1 MDRGPGDPS
10 VGKEQFGGFL
20 EMMSGRPVSD
30 GDQMANRLNSTNV
43 NTQTVNM
50 LGQGLSGYFGEQQSL
65 PFVNGGQD
73 TDVHGDMMNNL
84 RRRSGFGAGLDNQ
97 QHFGM
102 QLSQPSPYWQPSE
115 QMALHGMGGGQGGG
129 ANTQV
134 IMNALNA
141 LQQVIPEYQYHSC
154 QIQVDPTVCRE
165 SDCIPR
171 SLCILAVRLLQ
182 GTEVV

>member
-1 MDRGPGDPS
+1 MDTGLGES
-10 VGKEQFGGFL
+10 EGKEQYGGFL
-20 EMMSGRPVSD
+20 EMMSGRQVSD
-30 GDQMANRLNSTNV
+30 SGQMANRLNSNNV

-73 TDVHGDMMNNL
+73 NDIHGDMMNNL
-84 RRRSGFGAGLDNQ
+84 RRPSEFGADLDNQ

-102 QLSQPSPYWQPSE
+102 QLSQPSPYWQPPE
-115 QMALHGMGGGQGGG
+115 QMASHGMGGGQGGS

-141 LQQVIPEYQYHSC
+141 LQQV
-154 QIQVDPTVCRE
+154 
-165 SDCIPR
+165 R
-171 SLCILAVRLLQ
+171 S
-182 GTEVV
+182 EKP